1 MAAYDVNRVLWDFKE
16 APDKAAVLADK
27 EGFLARYRLS
37 QAERQAFLG
46 PNFAALLDAGA
57 LPNLVFKYYV
67 AHGLSA
73 ERYAERIK
81 ADRAAAG

>member
-1 MAAYDVNRVLWDFKE
+1 MAAYDVNRVLWDFKD
-16 APDKAAVLADK
+16 AADKQAILADK
-27 EGFLARYRLS
+27 APFLACYRLS
-37 QAERQAFLG
+37 EAERRAFLE

-67 AHGLSA
+67 AHGLAA
-73 ERYAERIK
+73 EHYAERIK